1 LHHRLIKQAK
11 NLRILEKYGIIKKS
25 FWRYHMKYV
34 AQNWDNSHDGILF
47 FFQRI
52 EEMLFHYS
60 SDIVRM
66 PVYNSKTLMLEYI
79 VIENEVSEKKI
90 KEYQL
95 EQVAGELINSIE
107 NDKILKDYFGDSY
120 IEQIIKSIKKDR
132 SQTIHYLNNQIT
144 GRQYFDLASEYLK
157 KHTPTHNHKNEIE
170 YGIRAWITMLI
181 YQGYSPEYV
190 YNRIRQLFLSRVE
203 NPEKLLTDFIDSFV
217 LKERNYRVYFS
228 FSRYLTRYKE
238 LIGER
243 LGMVFEEFEQVNSIK
258 KKNDFVGYFNINSYD
273 AYSAM
278 KRAYQKINIFVKFF
292 RVISNHKQQLIRNFG
307 IVMDTGN
314 ENYIKIPIKP
324 LGYKSIELEPN
335 ANLTQII
342 DNMVLNCQKKGKTI
356 YLKLNRIIDLH
367 NDAIQQTDLKDGFV
381 NLWSILEMVGLDIN
395 SESKIE
401 SVINNLL
408 PVLHK
413 DYFSNVLSNIHEDLR
428 DNLSHSD
435 YSMLLTKLNYS
446 DGEVEKY
453 IAKFIF
459 YPEFEGLRD
468 EYFIKL
474 KNFPIIRNKIYN
486 LWLVRNSKKEIF
498 KISQRYIKR
507 VKWHIYRL
515 YRTRNS
521 IVHAGKVGYGLQML
535 GEHLHIYVD
544 AVITDIV
551 TKLALKNN
559 LQTINDVLLDAKLIL
574 INIEKAFNNDN
585 NITDEDVELLCR
597 DIIYI

>member
-1 LHHRLIKQAK
+1 
-11 NLRILEKYGIIKKS
+11 
-25 FWRYHMKYV
+25 
-34 AQNWDNSHDGILF
+34 
-47 FFQRI
+47 
-52 EEMLFHYS
+52 
-60 SDIVRM
+60 
-66 PVYNSKTLMLEYI
+66 
-79 VIENEVSEKKI
+79 
-90 KEYQL
+90 
-95 EQVAGELINSIE
+95 
-107 NDKILKDYFGDSY
+107 
-120 IEQIIKSIKKDR
+120 
-132 SQTIHYLNNQIT
+132 
-144 GRQYFDLASEYLK
+144 
-157 KHTPTHNHKNEIE
+157 
-170 YGIRAWITMLI
+170 
-181 YQGYSPEYV
+181 
-190 YNRIRQLFLSRVE
+190 
-203 NPEKLLTDFIDSFV
+203 
-217 LKERNYRVYFS
+217 
-228 FSRYLTRYKE
+228 
-238 LIGER
+238 
-243 LGMVFEEFEQVNSIK
+243 
-258 KKNDFVGYFNINSYD
+258 
-273 AYSAM
+273 
-278 KRAYQKINIFVKFF
+278 
-292 RVISNHKQQLIRNFG
+292 
-307 IVMDTGN
+307 
-314 ENYIKIPIKP
+314 
-324 LGYKSIELEPN
+324 
-335 ANLTQII
+335 
-342 DNMVLNCQKKGKTI
+342 
-356 YLKLNRIIDLH
+356 
-367 NDAIQQTDLKDGFV
+367 
-381 NLWSILEMVGLDIN
+381 MVGLDIN

-544 AVITDIV
+544 AVITDII

-559 LQTINDVLLDAKLIL
+559 LQTINDVLLDAKLLL
-574 INIEKAFNNDN
+574 IGIENAFNSDND
-585 NITDEDVELLCR
+585 IMDEDVDLLCQ